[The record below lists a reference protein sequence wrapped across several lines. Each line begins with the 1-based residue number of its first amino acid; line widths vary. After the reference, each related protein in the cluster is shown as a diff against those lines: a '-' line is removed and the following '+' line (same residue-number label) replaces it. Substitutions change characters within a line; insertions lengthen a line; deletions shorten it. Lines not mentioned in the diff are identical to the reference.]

1 MERNACEM
9 AIREKNDLLER
20 LRNLENKAKL
30 TQQGLSFIWIAA
42 FILFH
47 LIQKNQKRTR
57 KAAKFNERLG
67 RKAPQSRRWTQQTQ
81 TRDNRR

>member
-30 TQQGLSFIWIAA
+30 TQQGLSFI
-42 FILFH
+42 
-47 LIQKNQKRTR
+47 
-57 KAAKFNERLG
+57 
-67 RKAPQSRRWTQQTQ
+67 
-81 TRDNRR
+81 

>member
-30 TQQGLSFIWIAA
+30 TQHGLSFI
-42 FILFH
+42 
-47 LIQKNQKRTR
+47 
-57 KAAKFNERLG
+57 
-67 RKAPQSRRWTQQTQ
+67 
-81 TRDNRR
+81 